1 MPIQF
6 SEIQPGD
13 LVQVLANIDD
23 VDDELYAIAR
33 DHFTDYIVIN
43 YFADTTMTYKGAP
56 VYELED
62 KEELAQPENL
72 LAHYPGGDNP
82 FVNLENNLYYRNEEG
97 YDSELESVILHDSS
111 DDEDLEDFIVDDNE
125 VDGIVIPPRDSKTI
139 DKEWNEWEP
148 TSPGAKRYK
157 NTVDTIE
164 EFARHHADEN
174 NFNVF

>member
-1 MPIQF
+1 MMIEF

-23 VDDELYAIAR
+23 IDDELYAITR

-43 YFADTTMTYKGAP
+43 YFADTNMSYKGAP

-72 LAHYPGGDNP
+72 LAHYPGSDSP
-82 FVNLENNLYYRNEEG
+82 FINLEDNLYYSKEEG
-97 YDSELESVILHDSS
+97 YDSGLESVILHDSS
-111 DDEDLEDFIVDDNE
+111 DDEDLEDFIVGDDE
-125 VDGIVIPPRDSKTI
+125 IDGIVIPPHNSKSI

-157 NTVDTIE
+157 DMVNTIE
-164 EFARHHADEN
+164 EFARHQAAEN
-174 NFNVF
+174 NF